1 MIFLPVLLHLLINIP
16 STGKRNLQKNDPCE
30 AAKAGA
36 VAATVTAKDSI
47 FQMALTNIK
56 SAYNSDGKEHCI
68 SFGKDAG
75 GHLTVSPIS
84 TGSVISSSVPKM
96 ANAFADLHN
105 HPNNTPPDAG
115 DFYSLSSINK
125 TNSNYT
131 TRFAV
136 TLDGTIYALLVTDT
150 AALHTFITQYAPQ
163 PPAFKG
169 GPPGFPVAITD
180 EAREMKY
187 RQHCTDEMVL
197 AFILEKYKTG
207 ISLLKQNSNGLFY
220 KINTTVAKKG
230 KDAIYVIEKCL

>member
-1 MIFLPVLLHLLINIP
+1 MIFLPVLLHVFISLP
-16 STGKRNLQKNDPCE
+16 SICIGNLQKNDPCE

-47 FQMALTNIK
+47 FKMALTNIK

-68 SFGKDAG
+68 SLGKNAG
-75 GHLTVSPIS
+75 GILIASLIS
-84 TGSVISSSVPKM
+84 TGSAISSSVPQV

-115 DFYSLSSINK
+115 DFYGLAAINK
-125 TNSNYT
+125 TNHNYT

-136 TLDGTIYALLVTDT
+136 MPDGTLYALLVTDT

-163 PPAFKG
+163 LPAYKG
-169 GPPGFPVAITD
+169 GPPGFPAAITD

-197 AFILEKYKTG
+197 ALILEKYKTG
-207 ISLLKQNSNGLFY
+207 ISLLKQNGNGIFY
-220 KINTTVAKKG
+220 KIVTTITKNKNGFVYGAG
-230 KDAIYVIEKCL
+230 ACL